1 MWYIARLFESFS
13 TEKISKRDESL
24 LEDLSKGFKLKSLY
38 TIGDIKNGL

>member
-38 TIGDIKNGL
+38 TIGDIKSDL